1 LIYFFVFQGKADNFL
16 APGQLL
22 PDNFVSAC
30 AENKTPVT
38 LRMQEVIFLF
48 TTQGGVHEIKNLI
61 YP

>member
-1 LIYFFVFQGKADNFL
+1 MCSFFNFL